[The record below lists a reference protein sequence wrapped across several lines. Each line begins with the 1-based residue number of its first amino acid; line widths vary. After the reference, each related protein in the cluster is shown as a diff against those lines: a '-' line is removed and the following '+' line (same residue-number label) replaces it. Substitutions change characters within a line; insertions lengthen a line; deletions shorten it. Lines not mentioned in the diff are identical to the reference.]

1 MKFYKC
7 NHCQNLIEMV
17 DDRKVNPVCCGEKMM
32 ELVPGKVD
40 ASLEKHVP
48 VVEVKDGVV
57 EVMVGS
63 VAHPMTEE
71 HLIEWIVVETDKGV
85 YRKNLKAGEST
96 PINYTVN
103 KKLIEWDIDRNKNN
117 FNYDNFC
124 NISSIDS

>member
-85 YRKNLKAGEST
+85 YRKNLKAGEA
-96 PINYTVN
+96 PMARFMLLDDEKVVN
-103 KKLIEWDIDRNKNN
+103 VYAYCNLHDLWQKN
-117 FNYDNFC
+117 
-124 NISSIDS
+124 

>member
-32 ELVPGKVD
+32 ELVPGKID

-48 VVEVKDGVV
+48 VVEIKDGVV

-85 YRKNLKAGEST
+85 YRKNLKAGEA
-96 PINYTVN
+96 PMARFMLLDDEKVVN
-103 KKLIEWDIDRNKNN
+103 VYAYCNLHGLWQKN
-117 FNYDNFC
+117 
-124 NISSIDS
+124 